1 MEAELWSA
9 VDKHQFVVHYQ
20 PELDLRTGRICGA
33 EALVRW
39 LHPEKGLVPPMQFI
53 PLAEETGIIVGITEY
68 VALTA
73 CRQAKAWLEEGFPP
87 LVVAVNI
94 SGRAFRDAKLM
105 ATVSGFLKETALDP
119 ALLEIEITESV
130 AMSDSEKTVEVL
142 QGFHGGGIRVA
153 IDDFGTG
160 YSSLAYLRRFPINML
175 KIDRAFIKDMMENP
189 EDRAIVDAIIGMGH
203 ALGMEVLA
211 EGVER
216 ADQLEYLRAK
226 KCDKAQG
233 YFFSKPVLAEEFC
246 ELLRRQGIPARPVVS
261 T

>member
-1 MEAELWSA
+1 
-9 VDKHQFVVHYQ
+9 
-20 PELDLRTGRICGA
+20 
-33 EALVRW
+33 
-39 LHPEKGLVPPMQFI
+39 MQFI
-53 PLAEETGIIVGITEY
+53 PLAEETGIIVGITEH

-73 CRQAKAWLEEGFPP
+73 CRQAKAWLDEGFPP
-87 LVVAVNI
+87 VVVAVNI

-216 ADQLEYLRAK
+216 ADQLEYLRAQ

-233 YFFSKPVLAEEFC
+233 YFFSKPVLAEEFR
-246 ELLRRQGIPARPVVS
+246 ELLRRQGIAARAVVPS
-261 T
+261 